1 MRLNTE
7 YLAWPSLKMDY
18 FNIASVPPQFFSKM
32 TLFFSK
38 SGYIRVWGGFVLL
51 GAELFDLKCHPILRK
66 HTGATLGHPCANVT
80 LSECLPPGIRLA
92 MVLPGPVWLVRQS
105 HCLPIARALTRPGS
119 CSPRFHGIWFV
130 TNSLNFNML
139 IIGWLVCSS
148 LDVT

>member
-7 YLAWPSLKMDY
+7 YLVCPALKIDY
-18 FNIASVPPQFFSKM
+18 VYIASGQPQFLSEV

-80 LSECLPPGIRLA
+80 LSECLPLGLDWPWYFP
-92 MVLPGPVWLVRQS
+92 VLS
-105 HCLPIARALTRPGS
+105 
-119 CSPRFHGIWFV
+119 
-130 TNSLNFNML
+130 
-139 IIGWLVCSS
+139 GWS
-148 LDVT
+148 DKATAFP